1 MAVLSTLKLVTAV
14 RTNIVDPVQQRRN
27 KLIQKLDEQL
37 QMAQAKQAGT
47 VYAPIKLRT
56 VTDEAT
62 GETKT
67 VQVQKRVRE
76 WFWNGDAG
84 KINLTVKYGA
94 ATLYLNAK
102 NATAIELNN
111 LDELVSVIKSLK
123 VAAAEGEFDK
133 AITSASKATREGF
146 GK

>member
-1 MAVLSTLKLVTAV
+1 MAVLTSLKLVTAV
-14 RTNIVDPVQQRRN
+14 RTNTVDPVQQRRN
-27 KLIQKLDEQL
+27 KLVQKLDEQL
-37 QMAQAKQAGT
+37 MLAKAKQAGT

-56 VTDEAT
+56 ITDEVT
-62 GETKT
+62 GESKT

-84 KINLTVKYGA
+84 KINLTIKYGA
-94 ATLYLNAK
+94 ATLYLNKK

-111 LDELVSVIKSLK
+111 MDELVSVLQSLK
-123 VAAAEGEFDK
+123 VAAAEGELDD
-133 AITSASKATREGF
+133 AIANASKSTREGF